1 MDFVGGSGGERGVD
15 GRKEALQVSV
25 AVSVSG
31 RSRVSAGSVAVRVS
45 MGTVRARLTESD
57 G

>member
-15 GRKEALQVSV
+15 GRKEALQVRV

-31 RSRVSAGSVAVRVS
+31 RGTVSAGSVAVRVS
-45 MGTVRARLTESD
+45 VCTVRARLTRSK